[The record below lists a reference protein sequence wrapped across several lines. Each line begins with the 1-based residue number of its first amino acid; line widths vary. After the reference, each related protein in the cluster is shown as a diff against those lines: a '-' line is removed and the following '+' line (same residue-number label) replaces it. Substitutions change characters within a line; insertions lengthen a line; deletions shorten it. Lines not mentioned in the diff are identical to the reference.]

1 MINNQIRN
9 LKNDLVRITN
19 ECTLPIEI
27 KRLVFSEI
35 MSQIDIEC
43 EKVLILERQ
52 KAQEEKKEDENNE

>member
-1 MINNQIRN
+1 MINNQIR
-9 LKNDLVRITN
+9 KFKSDLVKITN
-19 ECTLPIEI
+19 ECALPIEI

-52 KAQEEKKEDENNE
+52 KENEKNTEEKRNE